1 MGPLMDLFQQLIHV
15 VLHLDVYINN
25 WVGVLGVG
33 VYFVI
38 FLVIFAETGLVVT
51 PFLPGDSFLFA
62 LGALLVAGLAAQAPD
77 PDIAGRWTG
86 VADTTDEA
94 GTKRQEKQTVE
105 IRKEDGKLTGFR
117 IGRDG
122 KPGPAMDVQ
131 QSGAKVNL
139 YFYLDFEGG
148 EPLRWKLEL
157 KDGKLVGTFSA
168 QHHRPSKWIYDR
180 VGAITMSKDEAK

>member
-1 MGPLMDLFQQLIHV
+1 MVMK
-15 VLHLDVYINN
+15 
-25 WVGVLGVG
+25 
-33 VYFVI
+33 
-38 FLVIFAETGLVVT
+38 FATR
-51 PFLPGDSFLFA
+51 LFA